1 MNLLL
6 TIIFMVLIGAIIG
19 GSTNYLAIK
28 MLFHPYKAVYLFG
41 KRLPFTPGLLP
52 KRQEELATQLGK
64 VVVDHL
70 LTPKS
75 IQNKIMNASF
85 KKDMNEW
92 IQGEVKKV
100 ITTEKSLDAMFTQFG
115 VHQPGEKLENY
126 AKEFVLNKYDNW
138 LTEYRHQTL
147 NEVLPP
153 KIKEKVSE
161 TIPTL
166 STYIL
171 QKGKEYFISEEGKAR
186 LEFMVND
193 FFKNRGMF
201 GNMIPMFV
209 GNGKLVD
216 KVQPE
221 LIKFLEQKKTAELIT
236 ILMVGEWS
244 KVKQWEF
251 SKVEDMFGNEKIKAL
266 LLEKTA
272 ELLAIEEIMNKPL
285 KEITSNMEELI
296 IEKMVPAVLDHG
308 IGYLSKHI
316 TPLIAKLQIAKIVEE
331 QVAGFPME
339 HLEKIVLS
347 IAKKELSMITY
358 LGALLGGIIG
368 IVQGLIAVLSRI
380 NGKSKSPP

>member
-147 NEVLPP
+147 DEVLPP

-201 GNMIPMFV
+201 GNMIQMFV

-368 IVQGLIAVLSRI
+368 IVQGLIAVFV
-380 NGKSKSPP
+380 PH

>member
-147 NEVLPP
+147 DEVLPP

-201 GNMIPMFV
+201 GNMIQMFV

-236 ILMVGEWS
+236 VLMVGEWS

-285 KEITSNMEELI
+285 KEITSNVEELI

-368 IVQGLIAVLSRI
+368 IVQGLIAVFI
-380 NGKSKSPP
+380 PH

>member
-1 MNLLL
+1 MD
-6 TIIFMVLIGAIIG
+6 TRR
-19 GSTNYLAIK
+19 S
-28 MLFHPYKAVYLFG
+28 
-41 KRLPFTPGLLP
+41 
-52 KRQEELATQLGK
+52 
-64 VVVDHL
+64 
-70 LTPKS
+70 
-75 IQNKIMNASF
+75 
-85 KKDMNEW
+85 
-92 IQGEVKKV
+92 KKV

-138 LTEYRHQTL
+138 ITEYRHQTL
-147 NEVLPP
+147 DEVLPP

-201 GNMIPMFV
+201 GNMIQMFV

-221 LIKFLEQKKTAELIT
+221 LIKFLKQKKTAELIT
-236 ILMVGEWS
+236 VLMVGEWS

-272 ELLAIEEIMNKPL
+272 ESLAIEEIMNKPL
-285 KEITSNMEELI
+285 KEITSNVEELI

-331 QVAGFPME
+331 QVASFPME

-368 IVQGLIAVLSRI
+368 IVQGLIAVFI
-380 NGKSKSPP
+380 PH